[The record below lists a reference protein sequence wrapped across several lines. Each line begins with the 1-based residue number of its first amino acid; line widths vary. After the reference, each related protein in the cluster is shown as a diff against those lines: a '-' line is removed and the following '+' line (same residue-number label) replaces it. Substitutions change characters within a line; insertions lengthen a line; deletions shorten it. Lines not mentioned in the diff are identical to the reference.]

1 VRRDGI
7 HFQGL
12 RYLSLILAAYV
23 GEDVTIRYDPRDM
36 GEIRVFYKDRF
47 LCPAVSAELAG
58 ETIPLREIIRVRD
71 QRRRELSSILHDRQR
86 VVDSLLLLK
95 KGNAPKEIHA
105 KPPSH
110 SYPESASRGTATSSR
125 AFVETIEHSRFVE
138 FCDACRHFRYIGL
151 CYGPPG
157 IGKTL
162 SAVRYSR
169 ADQIVP
175 RDRWTSEVTDDRPV
189 DTLLYT
195 TSVVNTPSRVESDIK
210 MARERVMSIVLDP
223 IRREATMVLEEIR
236 LKDEK
241 SRREIMNKPGC
252 SPCDRPA
259 VDPTYFETYK
269 QDQAKQRAVSDP
281 TTLILVD
288 EADRLQMNS
297 LEQMRSI
304 FDEGTAGMVL
314 IGMPGIEKR
323 IARFPQF
330 YSRIGFVH
338 EFRPLDANQ
347 AQELLEQRWTPAGVT
362 LPDGKLIPEVIASL
376 IRMTGGNFRLLTRLL
391 TQIERVLQ
399 VNDLHLIS
407 NEVVEAAR
415 DSLLIGT
422 S

>member
-1 VRRDGI
+1 M
-7 HFQGL
+7 Q
-12 RYLSLILAAYV
+12 
-23 GEDVTIRYDPRDM
+23 
-36 GEIRVFYKDRF
+36 
-47 LCPAVSAELAG
+47 
-58 ETIPLREIIRVRD
+58 
-71 QRRRELSSILHDRQR
+71 
-86 VVDSLLLLK
+86 
-95 KGNAPKEIHA
+95 
-105 KPPSH
+105 KPPSYP
-110 SYPESASRGTATSSR
+110 YPESASKGTATSSR
-125 AFVETIEHSRFVE
+125 AFVETIEYSRFVE

-175 RDRWTSEVTDDRPV
+175 RDRWTSEVSDDLPV

-195 TSVVNTPSRVESDIK
+195 TSVINTPSGVRNDIN

-223 IRREATMVLEEIR
+223 IRREALVTLDEIR

-241 SRREIMNKPGC
+241 RRREIINNPGC
-252 SPCDRPA
+252 SPCDRPE

-269 QDQAKQRAVSDP
+269 RYQAKERSVGDP

-304 FDEGTAGMVL
+304 FDEGSAGMVL

-338 EFRPLDANQ
+338 EFRPLDPAQ
-347 AQELLEQRWTPAGVT
+347 VQELLEKKWTPAGVA
-362 LPDGKLIPEVIASL
+362 LPDEQLLPEVIASL

-391 TQIERVLQ
+391 TQIERVLS
-399 VNDLHLIS
+399 VNDLHLVSIA
-407 NEVVEAAR
+407 VVEAAR
-415 DSLLIGT
+415 DSLVIGPG
-422 S
+422 

>member
-1 VRRDGI
+1 M
-7 HFQGL
+7 Q
-12 RYLSLILAAYV
+12 
-23 GEDVTIRYDPRDM
+23 
-36 GEIRVFYKDRF
+36 
-47 LCPAVSAELAG
+47 
-58 ETIPLREIIRVRD
+58 
-71 QRRRELSSILHDRQR
+71 
-86 VVDSLLLLK
+86 
-95 KGNAPKEIHA
+95 

-110 SYPESASRGTATSSR
+110 PYPKSASKDTATSSR
-125 AFVETIEHSRFVE
+125 AFVETIEYNRFVE

-169 ADQIVP
+169 ADRIVP
-175 RDRWTSEVTDDRPV
+175 RDRWTSEVSDELPI

-195 TSVVNTPSRVESDIK
+195 TSVINTPSRVECDIN
-210 MARERVMSIVLDP
+210 MAREKVMSIVLDP
-223 IRREATMVLEEIR
+223 MRREAAVVLEEIR
-236 LKDEK
+236 LEDEK
-241 SRREIMNKPGC
+241 RRREIMDRPGC
-252 SPCDRPA
+252 SPRDSPP

-269 QDQAKQRAVSDP
+269 HYQAKQRAVSDP

-323 IARFPQF
+323 VARFPQF

-338 EFRPLDANQ
+338 EFRPLDATQ
-347 AQELLEQRWTPAGVT
+347 MQELLEKRWTPAGVN
-362 LPDGKLIPEVIASL
+362 LPNEQLIPEVIASL

-391 TQIERVLQ
+391 TQIERVLS
-399 VNDLHLIS
+399 VNNLHLVS
-407 NEVVEAAR
+407 TAVVEAAR
-415 DSLLIGT
+415 DSLVIGPG
-422 S
+422 